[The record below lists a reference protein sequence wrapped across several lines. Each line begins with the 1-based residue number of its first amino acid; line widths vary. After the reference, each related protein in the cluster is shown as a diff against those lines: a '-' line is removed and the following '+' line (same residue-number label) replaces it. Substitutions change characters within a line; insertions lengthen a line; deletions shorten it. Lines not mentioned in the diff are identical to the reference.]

1 MKVTREAMEPVP
13 VAFVDGVIREIDEM
27 SVEDI
32 ERAVQQDVAMV
43 VGFSQYVRWLDRVT
57 KAMREH
63 GVDRVRDLPTSVILE
78 LEVSKPVIPEEA

>member
-1 MKVTREAMEPVP
+1 MKVMREAMEPVP

-57 KAMREH
+57 KAMREY
-63 GVDRVRDLPTSVILE
+63 GVDRVRDLPTSVMLE
-78 LEVSKPVIPEEA
+78 LEVSKPVSPEEA